1 MASLQQLERDWLLA
15 RVNPGTA
22 QVTIDQLKRTYFNG
36 QSFTGTL
43 PDQTKQWLRKVI
55 TDALGTPSNTPYIGT
70 LLIETLIA
78 LSVTPTQYINENWK
92 LFYINYSP

>member
-22 QVTIDQLKRTYFNG
+22 QVTNDQLKRTYFNG

-43 PDQTKQWLRKVI
+43 RDQEKQWLRKVI
-55 TDALGTPSNTPYIGT
+55 TDALGTPSNTPYLGT
-70 LLIETLIA
+70 LLIETLVA
-78 LSVTPTQYINENWK
+78 LGVTPTKFMNENWRL
-92 LFYINYSP
+92 LFINYNP